1 MLSILSEL
9 EIARLA
15 MVWYL
20 VQASQALQA
29 VQAVQPM
36 LHGESP
42 PMMTPL
48 QQVRLNKDKH

>member
-1 MLSILSEL
+1 MEDQNKDMDM
-9 EIARLA
+9 LA
-15 MVWYL
+15 MQCTP

-48 QQVRLNKDKH
+48 QQVKHLKYT